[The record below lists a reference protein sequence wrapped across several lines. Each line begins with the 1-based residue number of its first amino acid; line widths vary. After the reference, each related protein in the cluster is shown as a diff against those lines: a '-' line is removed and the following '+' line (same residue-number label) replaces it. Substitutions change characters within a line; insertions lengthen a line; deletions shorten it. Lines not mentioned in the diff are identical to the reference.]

1 MAVLFL
7 FIVHDGYRGD
17 FWRGLPDRAKTDH
30 PVALPGADKEGAL
43 RAAVMMDGT
52 IFFRNQPIPLKQL
65 TPAIRI
71 ALVNGAERH
80 VYIDADRRARYGTVS
95 QVVDAVKA
103 AGVDK
108 IGFLT
113 QQLVPPESSH

>member
-17 FWRGLPDRAKTDH
+17 LWRGFPDRTKTDH

-43 RAAVMMDGT
+43 RVAVMMDGA
-52 IFFRNQPIPLKQL
+52 IFFRNERILWSRL

-71 ALVNGAERH
+71 ALVYGPERH
-80 VYIDADRRARYGTVS
+80 VYIDADRRAKYGTVS
-95 QVVDAVKA
+95 QVVDAVRA

-108 IGFLT
+108 ISFLT
-113 QQLVPPESSH
+113 QQPVPPESSQ